1 MFNIILSLQLNCFT
15 ANVSLLLSAQT
26 RTATFTAQV
35 LKDGSQENLICQ
47 QLDSSV
53 YNAKIILGAHTYS
66 QNTLKFS
73 ASSDLQIVFT
83 CSQAGPTGCSAA
95 FSATSASF
103 QLLFPSSNTLIED
116 SIPDMKIDSYNRINC
131 ITKQYLSADDTQ
143 WTIQVVGKDTG
154 CKIPID
160 QTKNALITLTGYPD
174 FIFTKSISLVGINS
188 LTDLFQ
194 RVIFNCHNDYTGT
207 MERTCK
213 RAVTFLINELNSFA
227 ELTIDLPGKIPDN
240 SSLSY
245 SRESAYSLNIKLLTI
260 SSSFVQQFDCFS
272 SQKVTM
278 ANDILKLALPFNSS
292 RVNCLKPLSEFI
304 GDFDRTE
311 YIIQIQSDLN
321 FLISTIVIFNFTNV
335 IPDFS
340 SNSPYLPCP
349 SESSGMESC
358 IKKISQVRAMPAQYG
373 FIVRTFY
380 KGDTMVRT
388 VTNDLTTAFGRVVSA
403 AANLSRT
410 QLCFNTTDYFKDKT
424 SLQVRMQVVSGT
436 PYYSEVGHAYVLEV
450 YGQIQYPN
458 PERIYCMKYTL
469 NDSQTIAYDHMLGS
483 HDLTG
488 ILFFYSSTTAMTSI
502 TMATEGT
509 HTDYLIVAAVVA
521 VIICFAWFVVTLYI
535 ELRPERTIQENY
547 LKSQMKEKDE
557 KKDTLKNI
565 PKMQRQGTVDIN
577 EDEKE
582 EDSQEFKV
590 VKV

>member
-1 MFNIILSLQLNCFT
+1 MFNIILSQQLNCFSSK
-15 ANVSLLLSAQT
+15 VSVLLSAQT

-35 LKDGSQENLICQ
+35 LRDGSQENLICQ

-53 YNAKIILGAHTYS
+53 YNAKIIIGAHTYT
-66 QNTLKFS
+66 QNALTFS

-103 QLLFPSSNTLIED
+103 QLLFPSSNTLVED
-116 SIPDMKIDSYNRINC
+116 SVPDLKIDSYNRFNC
-131 ITKQYLSADDTQ
+131 ITNQYLSADDTQ
-143 WTIQVVGKDTG
+143 WTIQVIGTDSG

-160 QTKNALITLTGYPD
+160 QTKQALITLTGYPD
-174 FIFTKSISLVGINS
+174 FLFTKSISLAGINS
-188 LTDLFQ
+188 VTGIFQ
-194 RVIFNCHNDYTGT
+194 RVIFNCLTDFTGT
-207 MERTCK
+207 MQRTCK
-213 RAVTFLINELNSFA
+213 RAVIFLINELNSFA
-227 ELTIDLPGKIPDN
+227 ELTIDMPGSIPDN
-240 SSLSY
+240 TSVSY
-245 SRESAYSLNIKLLTI
+245 SRESSYSLNVKLLTI

-272 SQKVTM
+272 SQKVTF
-278 ANDILKLALPFNSS
+278 ANDILKLGLPFNSS
-292 RVNCLKPLSEFI
+292 RVNCLKPLTEFI

-321 FLISTIVIFNFTNV
+321 FLLSTIVVFNFTNV

-340 SNSPYLPCP
+340 SKNPYLPCP
-349 SESSGMESC
+349 SESGGMESC
-358 IKKISQVRAMPAQYG
+358 IKKIGQVRAMPAQYG

-388 VTNDLTTAFGRVVSA
+388 VTNGLTTAFGRVVSA
-403 AANLSRT
+403 NANISRT
-410 QLCFNTTDYFKDKT
+410 EICFSTTDYFKVKT
-424 SLQVRMQVVSGT
+424 TLQCRFQIMTGT
-436 PYYSEVGHAYVLEV
+436 PYYSEVGHAFVLDV

-469 NDSQTIAYDHMLGS
+469 NDSQSAAYDHLLGKT
-483 HDLTG
+483 DLTG
-488 ILFFYSSTTAMTSI
+488 IISFYASTTAITSI
-502 TMATEGT
+502 SIADEGT

-521 VIICFAWFVVTLYI
+521 VIICFVWFVVTLYI
-535 ELRPERTIQENY
+535 ELRPERTIRESY
-547 LKSQMKEKDE
+547 LKQQLKEKDE
-557 KKDTLKNI
+557 KKDSLKNI